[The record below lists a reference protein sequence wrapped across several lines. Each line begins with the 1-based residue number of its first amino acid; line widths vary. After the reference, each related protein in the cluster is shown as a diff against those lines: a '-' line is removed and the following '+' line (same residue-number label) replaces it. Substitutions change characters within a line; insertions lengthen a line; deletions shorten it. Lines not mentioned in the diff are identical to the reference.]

1 MGLLPSKQ
9 AVLEWMQSHIPNLIT
24 LQKIKVLK
32 KTFFQEKYMYH
43 TNLETS
49 KKMQETYKNF
59 VLKNYQS

>member
-49 KKMQETYKNF
+49 KKMQETY
-59 VLKNYQS
+59 